1 MWPLWVLAVFSVAL
15 TSHWAWNL
23 LLWTGKC
30 CYAQGEGGALS
41 RWPAGPLSYASP
53 WLGVAAETSPP
64 YSPAS
69 PVSESQA
76 QVASAGISN
85 QLQYYTRIPPTAYFS
100 EVVLLTTVDG
110 HVSAL
115 NTTTGDVLWTQDTL
129 GGPIVKNLPRT
140 TTIRNQPVEDR
151 TASRDDKGASQHD
164 ASTTTHGFDNTAD
177 DRGWVASAEATS
189 AGDEPPLDEIHLV
202 APFGEG
208 KIYQLHSNHML
219 IDSSLSI
226 KELVEKSPSRSKG
239 LMYLGS
245 KRTKYF
251 ALELETG
258 RVLRTFAMDDE
269 QGKDGDPLGFFAAGQ
284 DGPAVGQDPRNA
296 IYLARTEYRLRVFD
310 FVSNRI
316 KWNVVYSEFVPDS
329 TFHLPADPRT
339 QTEQRLQLF
348 TTPTG
353 TILARDTRTQQL
365 VWSHR
370 FDVPVNAVFDLWAFD
385 TTSPWVVLRNPTHI
399 TSDSE
404 ETDRDAP
411 RSNDDVDDDVS
422 SGGMVAHVGLTEG
435 GLYVYPET
443 SNAAT
448 HLSKQIK
455 VKKPS
460 RVLEAPPRPHTTS
473 HMSTTPESA
482 MYSGK
487 CEGPTFICPDEP
499 DSHTHYNPPPDTK
512 DTDGIVCSRGHLHH
526 PVCLVGSYGV
536 VGSKPSLSSRP
547 VSSTQGPL
555 SLPMLDHD
563 IPSTVNVPLFQ
574 PSFSIPQ
581 YVSPDLLPWAPRGL
595 PVLSTPPP
603 QIGGAA
609 GVPSL
614 LWALGRFCYVLLGYY
629 WIRLW
634 RSVLF
639 TIALFLVSGW
649 WLAQHHQWTW
659 PEMRDTVLPQLFHNP
674 RNFVYRQILKPIF
687 QSLVPPHQWSTFIP
701 TEALPTI
708 VLPNDGDPSTTNN
721 SHLASLSD
729 PPSDSLN
736 GQDLS
741 TTILPLPDP
750 NEYTRRL
757 GQLLISNHVL
767 GRGSLGTCVYLAKF
781 GADNVAVKQLLR
793 ANYDVARREVS
804 ILEASRGHP
813 NVMQYRYCTQDEQFI
828 YIALD
833 LCQASLFDLI
843 RAPPRSLLGQT
854 LAMMCPRQAL
864 RGIIE
869 GLHFLHGCNIVHRD
883 IKPQNVLV
891 HSPILHQL
899 MHNAEQNRSVG
910 TDDSTESS
918 EGGEPGEVEL
928 TAYLADLPH
937 VRSST
942 NPLQLRLLLSD
953 FGLCKRLDKG
963 QNTFFNT
970 TVRGAGTLGWR
981 APECIHD
988 PSRLNQLALQDSS
1001 GPLDTTSRDRS
1012 YSSSSP
1018 GSKPNSGINLVSDS
1032 VGDATTAGSAK
1043 ITPST
1048 PDSPPSVVS
1057 GEPGKSAFPANGQNP
1072 SSLKLTKAVDVFST
1086 GCVFYFFL
1094 TRGQHPFGD
1103 ELIRDYRISQG
1114 LADFSALDPLTMDSA
1129 VEAKDLIEQM
1139 VSHDPLNRPTTG
1151 EVLQHPYFWSYE
1163 KRLEFLYKVS
1173 DCLRIKAKSPQSEL
1187 AQDLEADREA
1197 VIGQDWFQP
1206 LDTPIQLSI
1215 KERRGFD
1222 TTRIQTL
1229 LTAIRNKGVHYSEAS
1244 PRVKRIYRSYP
1255 DGYYD
1260 YFSTKFPRFFLHV
1273 YRFASRHADLYKDEV
1288 LCQYFH

>member
-1 MWPLWVLAVFSVAL
+1 MWPLWALAVFSVAL

-23 LLWTGKC
+23 LLWTGKS
-30 CYAQGEGGALS
+30 CYAQEEGGALS
-41 RWPAGPLSYASP
+41 RWSIGSLNYASP
-53 WLGVAAETSPP
+53 WLGVVAELPP
-64 YSPAS
+64 SYSSAPLD
-69 PVSESQA
+69 SESQA
-76 QVASAGISN
+76 QVASAATPN
-85 QLQYYTRIPPTAYFS
+85 QLQYYTHIPPSAYFS
-100 EVVLLTTVDG
+100 EVILLTTVDG

-115 NTTTGDVLWTQDTL
+115 NTTTGNVLWTQDTL

-140 TTIRNQPVEDR
+140 TAIRNQPVEDR
-151 TASRDDKGASQHD
+151 AASSGDNGAGRHD
-164 ASTTTHGFDNTAD
+164 SSTTTQGFDNTGHD
-177 DRGWVASAEATS
+177 GGWVASAEATS
-189 AGDEPPLDEIHLV
+189 VGDEPPLDEVHLV

-208 KIYQLHSNHML
+208 KIYRLHSNRML

-251 ALELETG
+251 ALDLETG
-258 RVLRTFAMDDE
+258 RVLHTFAIDDE
-269 QGKDGDPLGFFAAGQ
+269 QGTDGDPLNVLAGGQ
-284 DGPAVGQDPRNA
+284 GGPAVGQDPRNA

-316 KWNVVYSEFVPDS
+316 KWDVVYSEFVPDS
-329 TFHLPADPRT
+329 TFHLPVDPRT
-339 QTEQRLQLF
+339 QTKQHLQLF
-348 TTPTG
+348 TTPRG
-353 TILARDTRTQQL
+353 SILARDTRTQQL
-365 VWSHR
+365 VWTHQ

-385 TTSPWVVLRNPTHI
+385 TTSPWVILQNPTHTI
-399 TSDSE
+399 SDSE
-404 ETDRDAP
+404 ETDRGAP
-411 RSNDDVDDDVS
+411 RSDDDVDKDVG
-422 SGGMVAHVGLTEG
+422 SGGMMAHVGLTEG

-443 SNAAT
+443 SKTVAQ
-448 HLSKQIK
+448 LSKKGK
-455 VKKPS
+455 VKDPS

-473 HMSTTPESA
+473 RMSTTPESA
-482 MYSGK
+482 MYSDK
-487 CEGPTFICPDEP
+487 CEGPPFICPDEL
-499 DSHTHYNPPPDTK
+499 DSHNHHNPPPDSE

-526 PVCLVGSYGV
+526 PICLVGSYGV
-536 VGSKPSLSSRP
+536 LGPRLSLSSRAI
-547 VSSTQGPL
+547 SSAQPPL
-555 SLPMLDHD
+555 PLPMLEHD
-563 IPSTVNVPLFQ
+563 LSSTVSAPSFQ
-574 PSFSIPQ
+574 PSFTIPQ
-581 YVSPDLLPWAPRGL
+581 YVTPDLLPWAPRGL
-595 PVLSTPPP
+595 PILSSPPP
-603 QIGGAA
+603 LTGGAV
-609 GVPSL
+609 GIPSL
-614 LWALGRFCYVLLGYY
+614 MWALGRFCYALLGYY

-639 TIALFLVSGW
+639 TIALLLVSGW

-674 RNFVYRQILKPIF
+674 RHFVYHQILKPIF
-687 QSLVPPHQWSTFIP
+687 QSLVPPHQWSTFAP
-701 TEALPTI
+701 PEALQTV
-708 VLPNDGDPSTTNN
+708 VLSKGGDPPMTNGAQPP
-721 SHLASLSD
+721 SSSD
-729 PPSDSLN
+729 PPPDN
-736 GQDLS
+736 VNEQDLA

-793 ANYDVARREVS
+793 ANYEVARREVS

-833 LCQASLFDLI
+833 LCQASLYDLV
-843 RAPPRSLLGQT
+843 RAPSRSLLGQT
-854 LAMMCPRQAL
+854 LALMCPRQAL

-891 HSPILHQL
+891 HSSILHQL
-899 MHNAEQNRSVG
+899 MHSSEQGRS
-910 TDDSTESS
+910 DEASNSTEAS
-918 EGGEPGEVEL
+918 EDGEQGEVEL

-937 VRSST
+937 TQNST

-988 PSRLNQLALQDSS
+988 PSRLNQLVLRDSN
-1001 GPLDTTSRDRS
+1001 GPLDTTSKNRS
-1012 YSSSSP
+1012 HSSSSP
-1018 GSKPNSGINLVSDS
+1018 GSNPSLVTNSTVDS
-1032 VGDATTAGSAK
+1032 ITAGATK
-1043 ITPST
+1043 QTPST
-1048 PDSPPSVVS
+1048 ADTSLSMTS
-1057 GEPGKSAFPANGQNP
+1057 GESHQSTSPTVGQKP
-1072 SSLKLTKAVDVFST
+1072 PSLKLTKAVDVFST

-1103 ELIRDYRISQG
+1103 ELIRDYHISQG
-1114 LADFSALDPLTMDSA
+1114 LADFSSLESLTVDSA
-1129 VEAKDLIEQM
+1129 VEAQDLVQRM
-1139 VSHDPLNRPTTG
+1139 VSHNPSNRPTTS

-1173 DCLRIKAKSPQSEL
+1173 DCLRIKAKDPRSEL
-1187 AQDLEADREA
+1187 AQDLEIGREA

-1206 LDTPIQLSI
+1206 LETPIQLSI
-1215 KERRGFD
+1215 KEKRGFD

-1260 YFSTKFPRFFLHV
+1260 YFATKFPRFFLHV
-1273 YRFASRHADLYKDEV
+1273 YHFASRHAALYQDEV
-1288 LCQYFH
+1288 ICQYFD

>member
-1 MWPLWVLAVFSVAL
+1 MWPLWALAVFSVAL
-15 TSHWAWNL
+15 TSHWTWNL
-23 LLWTGKC
+23 LLWTGKY
-30 CYAQGEGGALS
+30 CYAQEEGGALS
-41 RWPAGPLSYASP
+41 RWPIGSLNYASP
-53 WLGVAAETSPP
+53 WLGVVAELPP
-64 YSPAS
+64 SYSSAPLDF
-69 PVSESQA
+69 ESQA
-76 QVASAGISN
+76 QVASEATPN
-85 QLQYYTRIPPTAYFS
+85 QLQYYTHIPPSAYFS
-100 EVVLLTTVDG
+100 EVILMTTVDG

-115 NTTTGDVLWTQDTL
+115 NTTTGNVLWTQDTL

-140 TTIRNQPVEDR
+140 TAIRNQPVEDR
-151 TASRDDKGASQHD
+151 AASSGDNGAGRRDS
-164 ASTTTHGFDNTAD
+164 STTTQGFDNTGHD
-177 DRGWVASAEATS
+177 GGWVASAEATS
-189 AGDEPPLDEIHLV
+189 VGDEPPLDEVHLV

-208 KIYQLHSNHML
+208 KIYRLHSNRML

-251 ALELETG
+251 ALDLETG
-258 RVLRTFAMDDE
+258 RVLHTFAIDDE
-269 QGKDGDPLGFFAAGQ
+269 QGKDGDPLNVLAGGQ
-284 DGPAVGQDPRNA
+284 GGPAVGQDPRNA

-329 TFHLPADPRT
+329 TFHLPVDPRT
-339 QTEQRLQLF
+339 QTKQHLQLF
-348 TTPTG
+348 TTPRG
-353 TILARDTRTQQL
+353 SILARDIGTQQL
-365 VWSHR
+365 VWTHQ

-385 TTSPWVVLRNPTHI
+385 TTSPWVILRNPTHTI
-399 TSDSE
+399 SDSE
-404 ETDRDAP
+404 ETDRGAP
-411 RSNDDVDDDVS
+411 RSDDDVNKDMG

-443 SNAAT
+443 SKTVAQ
-448 HLSKQIK
+448 LSKKGK
-455 VKKPS
+455 VKDPS

-473 HMSTTPESA
+473 RMSTTPESA
-482 MYSGK
+482 MYSDK
-487 CEGPTFICPDEP
+487 CEGPPFICPDEP
-499 DSHTHYNPPPDTK
+499 DSHNHHNPPPDSE
-512 DTDGIVCSRGHLHH
+512 DTDGIACSRGHLHH
-526 PVCLVGSYGV
+526 PICLVGSYGV
-536 VGSKPSLSSRP
+536 LGPKLSLSSRAILSAQP
-547 VSSTQGPL
+547 PL
-555 SLPMLDHD
+555 PLPMLEHD
-563 IPSTVNVPLFQ
+563 LSSTVSVPSFQ
-574 PSFSIPQ
+574 PSFTIPQ
-581 YVSPDLLPWAPRGL
+581 YVTPDLLPWAPRGL
-595 PVLSTPPP
+595 PVLSSPSPLTGEAVG
-603 QIGGAA
+603 I
-609 GVPSL
+609 PSL
-614 LWALGRFCYVLLGYY
+614 IWALGRFCYPLLGYY

-634 RSVLF
+634 QSVLF
-639 TIALFLVSGW
+639 TIALLLVSGW

-659 PEMRDTVLPQLFHNP
+659 PEMHDTVLPQLFHNP
-674 RNFVYRQILKPIF
+674 RHFVYHQILKPIF
-687 QSLVPPHQWSTFIP
+687 QSLVPSHQWPTFASP
-701 TEALPTI
+701 EALQTV
-708 VLPNDGDPSTTNN
+708 VLSKGGDPPMTNGAQPP
-721 SHLASLSD
+721 SSLD
-729 PPSDSLN
+729 PPPDN
-736 GQDLS
+736 VNEQDLS
-741 TTILPLPDP
+741 TAILPFPDS

-793 ANYDVARREVS
+793 ANYEVARREVS

-833 LCQASLFDLI
+833 LCQASLYDLV
-843 RAPPRSLLGQT
+843 RAPSRSLLGQT
-854 LAMMCPRQAL
+854 LALMCPRQAL

-891 HSPILHQL
+891 HSSILHQL
-899 MHNAEQNRSVG
+899 MHSAEQDRS
-910 TDDSTESS
+910 DEASNSTESS
-918 EGGEPGEVEL
+918 EDGEQGEVKL
-928 TAYLADLPH
+928 AAYLADLPH
-937 VRSST
+937 TQSST

-988 PSRLNQLALQDSS
+988 PSRLNQLVLRDSN
-1001 GPLDTTSRDRS
+1001 GPLDTTSKNRS
-1012 YSSSSP
+1012 HSSFSS
-1018 GSKPNSGINLVSDS
+1018 GSN
-1032 VGDATTAGSAK
+1032 
-1043 ITPST
+1043 
-1048 PDSPPSVVS
+1048 PSVVMNSTVDSITAGATKQIPSTADTSLSTTS
-1057 GEPGKSAFPANGQNP
+1057 GESHRSTSPTVGRKPP
-1072 SSLKLTKAVDVFST
+1072 SLKLTKAVDVFST

-1103 ELIRDYRISQG
+1103 ELIRDYHISQG
-1114 LADFSALDPLTMDSA
+1114 LADFSPLESLTVDSA
-1129 VEAKDLIEQM
+1129 VEAQDLIQQM
-1139 VSHDPLNRPTTG
+1139 VSHNPSNRPTTS

-1173 DCLRIKAKSPQSEL
+1173 DCLRIKAKDPRSEL
-1187 AQDLEADREA
+1187 AQDLEIGREA

-1206 LDTPIQLSI
+1206 LETPIQLSI
-1215 KERRGFD
+1215 KEKRGFD

-1260 YFSTKFPRFFLHV
+1260 YFATKFPRFFLHV
-1273 YRFASRHADLYKDEV
+1273 YHFASRHAALYQDEV
-1288 LCQYFH
+1288 LYQYFD